1 MTTPPPLTERLDG
14 FLVLHRRR
22 VLGGLLLLAVFL
34 RLMVG
39 MELSGGPLVR
49 IPELVP
55 ASDNAFFVTWS
66 QHLAEEDWL
75 QRQPLHPMPPWMRKV
90 ASQVMREHPDVPV
103 RLGLAG
109 DTSYDRPAM
118 GVRLW
123 DHWLGGATY
132 FQEPLYPYLLAVTR
146 VVAGPGTWAV
156 FAWQGLLG
164 VAMLW
169 LVYLV
174 GRRLMG
180 ETVGVIAALLGL
192 GYAPFIVHEFA
203 LLRDSLIVFAT
214 LALLWALLEA
224 LERGGWRWAL
234 FGALCGGAILLKVPF
249 LFFALLAFAGALL
262 SRRGGPRDVGLALG
276 CMVLAMLP
284 ALVRNALVGVPL
296 FRFNGSGNAML
307 AIFHVKDALPAQ
319 FLISKDYAS
328 ILAQED
334 GHLLPSLVAAI
345 QTHGSLTHYLLL
357 CVMKLVSLVH
367 GEEMPNNVDV
377 NLFFQACGLLR
388 AMPVS
393 FWLLAFLGAVGLMA
407 TARQWRRVWP
417 LYIAVA
423 AGVPTILLASMISRY
438 RLPITAAMLPL
449 SAAGL
454 LALGEWARA
463 RRWGALAATG
473 PLALLYIPWAVREHV
488 MPGAEP
494 SDAQY
499 RRLGRLSM
507 DLDPEFAA
515 LHFRECL
522 QRNAE
527 LTDCSL
533 GWGQALLL
541 QERPQEAIPLLE
553 GIVHRVPAADPHL
566 ALGQAYL
573 MVGRT
578 AEGLASLREAAELS
592 APDSP
597 VRRTSEQLLKAH
609 GGP

>member
-1 MTTPPPLTERLDG
+1 MTTPAPLTERLDG
-14 FLVLHRRR
+14 FLVRHRRR

-34 RLMVG
+34 RVMVG
-39 MELSGGPLVR
+39 MELAGGPLVR
-49 IPELVP
+49 ISELVP

-90 ASQVMREHPDVPV
+90 AGQVMREHPDVPV
-103 RLGLAG
+103 RLGLAR
-109 DTSYDRPAM
+109 DKSYDPSAM
-118 GVRLW
+118 SVRLW

-132 FQEPLYPYLLAVTR
+132 FQEPLYPYLLALTR
-146 VVAGPGTWAV
+146 VVAGPSTWSI
-156 FAWQGLLG
+156 FAWQGVLG

-174 GRRLMG
+174 GRRLLG
-180 ETVGVIAALLGL
+180 ETVGVVAALLGL

-214 LALLWALLEA
+214 MALLWALLEA

-249 LFFALLAFAGALL
+249 LFFVVLALAGALL
-262 SRRGGPRDVGLALG
+262 SRRCGPRDASLALG
-276 CMVLAMLP
+276 CMMLAMMP

-296 FRFNGSGNAML
+296 FRLNGSGNAML

-319 FLISKDYAS
+319 FLISKHYAD
-328 ILAQED
+328 ILVQED

-357 CVMKLVSLVH
+357 CVQKLVSLVH
-367 GEEMPNNVDV
+367 GEELPNNVDV
-377 NLFFQACGLLR
+377 NLFLQACGLLR

-393 FWLLAFLGAVGLMA
+393 FWLLALLGAVGLMA
-407 TARQWRRVWP
+407 TAGRWRRVWP
-417 LYIAVA
+417 LYIAIA
-423 AGVPTILLASMISRY
+423 AGVPTILLASMLARY
-438 RLPITAAMLPL
+438 RLPIAAAMLPL
-449 SAAGL
+449 SASGL
-454 LALGEWARA
+454 LALGEWTKTH
-463 RRWGALAATG
+463 RWGALATTG
-473 PLALLYIPWAVREHV
+473 LLALLYVPWAVREHV
-488 MPGAEP
+488 IPGTERSA
-494 SDAQY
+494 AQY

-522 QRNAE
+522 RWNAE
-527 LTDCSL
+527 LADCEL
-533 GWGQALLL
+533 GLGQALL
-541 QERPQEAIPLLE
+541 QQ
-553 GIVHRVPAADPHL
+553 
-566 ALGQAYL
+566 GQ
-573 MVGRT
+573 VE
-578 AEGLASLREAAELS
+578 EGLAALRQAAALS
-592 APDSP
+592 QSDPTTRQAA
-597 VRRTSEQLLKAH
+597 EQLLQAH